1 MLAHTA
7 FLGFYNPPD
16 SKGETLATTVVDVL
30 TRLGLPLEKLSGFSF
45 DTAANMSGIRH
56 GVQARLK
63 ERCLGAIYIPCCNY
77 SLDLCLQELGRTV
90 TIIGDTLE
98 FVRNVGTVIRESASR
113 RQLYASMFDSEH
125 EVRHLQSFCP
135 TRWCIRGVAVKRAL
149 DNFEEIRNTLAAL
162 AQDKNVRVNSQALIR
177 GMFKQAE
184 KAVTYIGLYVCSE
197 IFLHC
202 DATARALQQE
212 NITAYESMSAAD
224 LAAASTKYLRN
235 GCCCISDS
243 KTLELKAPS
252 EKRRTKTPARLRHD
266 GESEAREDENI
277 PFETELRASFHR
289 GLDLMLNEIDERFT
303 NEGVSMAIQ
312 REQLIM
318 KSATDSTYVDSVA
331 FDSLGLPSAI
341 DRQKLALQAKQ
352 LKDFLDAS
360 SEKFQRD
367 NVSVT
372 VSEVAQLS
380 RAPTPHRNVRSRF
393 FAA

>member
-1 MLAHTA
+1 M
-7 FLGFYNPPD
+7 
-16 SKGETLATTVVDVL
+16 
-30 TRLGLPLEKLSGFSF
+30 
-45 DTAANMSGIRH
+45 
-56 GVQARLK
+56 
-63 ERCLGAIYIPCCNY
+63 
-77 SLDLCLQELGRTV
+77 
-90 TIIGDTLE
+90 
-98 FVRNVGTVIRESASR
+98 
-113 RQLYASMFDSEH
+113 
-125 EVRHLQSFCP
+125 
-135 TRWCIRGVAVKRAL
+135 
-149 DNFEEIRNTLAAL
+149 
-162 AQDKNVRVNSQALIR
+162 RVNSQALIR
-177 GMFKQAE
+177 GMFKEAE

-318 KSATDSTYVDSVA
+318 KSATDSTYVDSVV
-331 FDSLGLPSAI
+331 FDSLSLPS

-372 VSEVAQLS
+372 VSEVAQLLGSQNRITQILFSELIRLAALCLSQPCSNASSERAFSVLRRLKTWLRNTIFQKRLTHLGLMTTS
-380 RAPTPHRNVRSRF
+380 RDIVQNLDRKKAH
-393 FAA
+393 